1 MDSIRENRTKEDILE
16 EIRLERSEDIR
27 NEKCFVIVE
36 GSDDVL
42 FAKKIFCENVICM
55 ESFAG
60 KTGLQ
65 EILEED
71 EQESDDIIGIRD
83 RDYVNERDLSQRIFL
98 YDHCC
103 LELMLLADRCI
114 STSFHKI
121 YYKGKST
128 CELFLINA
136 MRQLS
141 AYSILRKKNE
151 TEELGINFRNV
162 RFGDLVDFASER
174 LNDEELFLR
183 AKEQERYVRCKQEAD
198 AVDDQIEEYALE
210 CIWRLDESELYE
222 IIEEDVDC
230 AELDYIDELRII
242 EYDVREEEDTEYIEG
257 ILEVSAYIDGY
268 SIWKDEEEDEDIIS
282 GNGLYIMEMK
292 FELSG
297 CQGKYSDLELEQI

>member
-103 LELMLLADRCI
+103 LELMLLADRCT
-114 STSFHKI
+114 STSFHQI

-198 AVDDQIEEYALE
+198 AVDDQALWNITNGHDICTFLGRLSKSGKANMNEDRVRNVLLVSYRKEDFVKTQLYQDVLSYQRQKHLRFLEE
-210 CIWRLDESELYE
+210 
-222 IIEEDVDC
+222 
-230 AELDYIDELRII
+230 
-242 EYDVREEEDTEYIEG
+242 
-257 ILEVSAYIDGY
+257 
-268 SIWKDEEEDEDIIS
+268 
-282 GNGLYIMEMK
+282 
-292 FELSG
+292 
-297 CQGKYSDLELEQI
+297 